1 MNTVSIKFFA
11 VVALVIVAL
20 GVSFASMDNE
30 QHAVERALAAQGL
43 TNATVKQSIFVA
55 CLNGGKGR
63 YGYKWSAYRNGQPVD
78 GEACSGGLFQ
88 KTVIKP

>member
-1 MNTVSIKFFA
+1 MKFFGL
-11 VVALVIVAL
+11 VALVVVAI
-20 GVSFASMDNE
+20 GVSIASIGNE

-43 TNATVKQSIFVA
+43 TNATVKQSLFVA

-63 YGYKWSAYRNGQPVD
+63 YGYKWSAYRNGRMVD